1 MADAAEIAARE
12 PVPVPIR
19 SEKLIVTRPDTLHLT
34 RTNLMTGTIIQ
45 LVLPLI
51 EVIEDKKRKEKGRK
65 QKRKEKLRKGLK
77 DDCDRLLT
85 SFRFK

>member
-1 MADAAEIAARE
+1 
-12 PVPVPIR
+12 
-19 SEKLIVTRPDTLHLT
+19 
-34 RTNLMTGTIIQ
+34 MTGTIIQ

-65 QKRKEKLRKGLK
+65 QKRKEKLRKGLN